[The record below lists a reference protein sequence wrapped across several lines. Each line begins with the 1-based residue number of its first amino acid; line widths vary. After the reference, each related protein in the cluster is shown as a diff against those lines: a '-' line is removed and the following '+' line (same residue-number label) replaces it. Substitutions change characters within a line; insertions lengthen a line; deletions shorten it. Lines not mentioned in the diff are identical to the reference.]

1 MVPLP
6 VHGPAVVSNGCPCR
20 ASCTSLGGPSAAAV
34 PTQLEAVASN
44 FRSRSFILS
53 APRAPPHP
61 HSHVTPPPHPATPT
75 PTPPTNPHPLH
86 HHHWHTHLGTQDT
99 TKDLYTT
106 PTTLQGLGRRLWQ
119 LWHGGLLLLLVGR
132 GRQQIYSAALRSELA
147 WQQTWMLASL
157 ASAIAIAAGVGLKT
171 VGMGVAL
178 LFGVA
183 IAIEAY
189 ASWRA
194 GRS

>member
-1 MVPLP
+1 MTV
-6 VHGPAVVSNGCPCR
+6 R
-20 ASCTSLGGPSAAAV
+20 TDEWEAAAAERLATDG
-34 PTQLEAVASN
+34 PLTQAQQDRLEEATAGMLSGFSGEAVPVDNPEVQQIAGLQGAELRDL
-44 FRSRSFILS
+44 RSSVRQL
-53 APRAPPHP
+53 AA
-61 HSHVTPPPHPATPT
+61 
-75 PTPPTNPHPLH
+75 
-86 HHHWHTHLGTQDT
+86 GQ
-99 TKDLYTT
+99 
-106 PTTLQGLGRRLWQ
+106 TLVENIRQEMGYLPEPGLGRRLWQ

-171 VGMGVAL
+171 VGIGVAL